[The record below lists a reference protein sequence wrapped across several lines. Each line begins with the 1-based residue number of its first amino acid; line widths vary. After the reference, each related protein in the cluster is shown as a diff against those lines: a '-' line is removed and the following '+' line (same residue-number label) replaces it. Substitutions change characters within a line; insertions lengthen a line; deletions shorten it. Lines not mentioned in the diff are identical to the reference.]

1 MSPIDAAQVD
11 GIDRARAVVATDPA
25 FTADQEAADRAFDD
39 LFGPDATTNSTA
51 TVLATRRSAATAA
64 QSTRATTPAPSVG
77 TTRTPRSRTA
87 SVSRSSPWRPS
98 SLSDLIRSSGAWW
111 AQSSKHAR
119 LTAIGTTAIVL
130 VLGLITWNVWVSP
143 SGSVSTAVHQALG
156 VTPPKKKV
164 SAAELQTKLTAAQK
178 QIWALEGKLEST
190 SAQAGS
196 RADQIAQLKAQ
207 ISSLQSQLGA
217 AKSGSGGSSSSGG
230 SGSSVNAAGSGGGS
244 GSGDSG
250 GSGSG
255 GSVTNPNAGPSKD
268 PSTTPISTPTKA
280 QVLAQQSRWYGL
292 YTAQSPFNWSE
303 YDQVSKQ
310 VGTATNMVGYFQGF
324 DQDFNAGAVQRS
336 WANGRLPMMTWESV
350 PAKTGNDE
358 PYVEGYTNED
368 IISGKFDA
376 YLTKYAQ
383 ALKANGMPLVIRLDH
398 EMNGQWY
405 NWSEGSKQ
413 QNAAGSYTAMW
424 KHVWQVF
431 QDNGANQ
438 YAIWDWSPSRID
450 KLGNAKY
457 QTLDY
462 LQNYYPGPQYVD
474 WVGMSGY
481 YRDASE
487 QPTFQNTFGA
497 TLAQIRQVAPGKK
510 IVLNE
515 IGATETGG
523 SVSDSQ
529 KSRWIDSLFDALAD
543 PANDD
548 VIGFAYFSETA
559 TTIVDGTRTT
569 NDWRL
574 DSRPDSLQAFAD
586 GIKRTDIDY
595 DLQEVKQ

>member
-1 MSPIDAAQVD
+1 M
-11 GIDRARAVVATDPA
+11 
-25 FTADQEAADRAFDD
+25 
-39 LFGPDATTNSTA
+39 
-51 TVLATRRSAATAA
+51 
-64 QSTRATTPAPSVG
+64 
-77 TTRTPRSRTA
+77 
-87 SVSRSSPWRPS
+87 
-98 SLSDLIRSSGAWW
+98 SDLIRSSSTWW

-119 LTAIGTTAIVL
+119 LTAVGTTAIVL

-143 SGSVSTAVHQALG
+143 AGSVSTAVHQALG

-164 SAAELQTKLTAAQK
+164 SAAELQTKLDAAQK
-178 QIWALEGKLEST
+178 EIWALEGKLDST

-196 RADQIAQLKAQ
+196 RADQITQLKAQ
-207 ISSLQSQLGA
+207 LASLQSELGA

-230 SGSSVNAAGSGGGS
+230 SGTSVNAAGSGSGSGGS
-244 GSGDSG
+244 GSGSGSG

-255 GSVTNPNAGPSKD
+255 GSSNGNGNGNGSGSGVTNPNTGPSKD
-268 PSTTPISTPTKA
+268 PDTTDPVTTPTKA
-280 QVLAQQSRWYGL
+280 QILAQQSRWYGL

-303 YDQVSKQ
+303 YDQVSKE
-310 VGTATNMVGYFQGF
+310 VGKATNMVGFFQCF
-324 DQDFNAGAVQRS
+324 DQDFNSNAVQRS

-358 PYVEGYTNED
+358 PYVPGYTNED

-383 ALKANGMPLVIRLDH
+383 ALTANGQPLVIRFDH

-405 NWSEGSKQ
+405 NWSESTKQ

-450 KLGNAKY
+450 KLGNTKY

-462 LQNYYPGPQYVD
+462 MRNYYPGPEYVD

-481 YRDASE
+481 YRDATE
-487 QPTFQNTFGA
+487 APTFENTFGA
-497 TLAQIRQVAPGKK
+497 TLAQIREVAPGKG

-523 SVSDSQ
+523 SVSNSQ
-529 KSRWIDSLFDALAD
+529 KSQWINSLFDALAD
-543 PANDD
+543 PANADI
-548 VIGFAYFSETA
+548 IGFAYFSETA

-574 DSRPDSLQAFAD
+574 DSRSDSLQAFSD

-595 DLQEVKQ
+595 DLQEVTP

>member
-1 MSPIDAAQVD
+1 
-11 GIDRARAVVATDPA
+11 
-25 FTADQEAADRAFDD
+25 
-39 LFGPDATTNSTA
+39 
-51 TVLATRRSAATAA
+51 
-64 QSTRATTPAPSVG
+64 
-77 TTRTPRSRTA
+77 
-87 SVSRSSPWRPS
+87 
-98 SLSDLIRSSGAWW
+98 LSDLIRSSGTWW
-111 AQSSKHAR
+111 AQSSRHAR

-143 SGSVSTAVHQALG
+143 AGSVSTAVHQALG

-164 SAAELQTKLTAAQK
+164 SAAELQTKLDAAQ
-178 QIWALEGKLEST
+178 QEIWALQGKLDSS

-196 RADQIAQLKAQ
+196 RADQIAQLKTQLA
-207 ISSLQSQLGA
+207 SLQSQLGA
-217 AKSGSGGSSSSGG
+217 AKSGSGGASSSGG
-230 SGSSVNAAGSGGGS
+230 SGSSVDAAGSGTGSGGSGGSGSAGGSGGGS
-244 GSGDSG
+244 GNGG
-250 GSGSG
+250 GSGGGNGGGSG
-255 GSVTNPNAGPSKD
+255 HGGGSGSVTNPNTGPSKD
-268 PSTTPISTPTKA
+268 PTGPEPISTPSKA
-280 QVLAQQSRWYGL
+280 QILAQQSRWYGL

-303 YDQVSKQ
+303 YDQVSKE
-310 VGTATNMVGYFQGF
+310 VGKATNMVGFFQGF
-324 DQDFNAGAVQRS
+324 DQDFNANAVQRS

-358 PYVEGYTNED
+358 PYVPGYTNED

-383 ALKANGMPLVIRLDH
+383 ALKANGMPLVIRFDH

-405 NWSEGSKQ
+405 NWSEASKQ
-413 QNAAGSYTAMW
+413 QNAPKSYVAMW
-424 KHVWQVF
+424 QHVWKVF

-450 KLGNAKY
+450 KLGNPKY

-462 LQNYYPGPQYVD
+462 MQNYWPGEQYVD

-481 YRDASE
+481 YRDTTEA
-487 QPTFQNTFGA
+487 PTFQNTFGA
-497 TLAQIRQVAPGKK
+497 TLAQIRQIAPGKG

-523 SVSDSQ
+523 SVSNSQ
-529 KSRWIDSLFDALAD
+529 KSQWINSLFDALAD
-543 PANDD
+543 PANADI
-548 VIGFAYFSETA
+548 IGFAYFSETA
-559 TTIVDGTRTT
+559 TTIVDGSRTT

-574 DSRPDSLQAFAD
+574 DSRSDSLQAFSD

-595 DLQEVKQ
+595 DLQEVTP

>member
-1 MSPIDAAQVD
+1 M
-11 GIDRARAVVATDPA
+11 
-25 FTADQEAADRAFDD
+25 
-39 LFGPDATTNSTA
+39 
-51 TVLATRRSAATAA
+51 
-64 QSTRATTPAPSVG
+64 
-77 TTRTPRSRTA
+77 
-87 SVSRSSPWRPS
+87 
-98 SLSDLIRSSGAWW
+98 SDLIRSSGAWW

-119 LTAIGTTAIVL
+119 LTAVGTTAIVL

-143 SGSVSTAVHQALG
+143 AGSVSTAVHQALG
-156 VTPPKKKV
+156 VTPPKKKI
-164 SAAELQTKLTAAQK
+164 SAAELQQQLTAAQEK
-178 QIWALEGKLEST
+178 IWALEGKLDSST
-190 SAQAGS
+190 AQAGS
-196 RADQIAQLKAQ
+196 RADQIASLKAQ
-207 ISSLQSQLGA
+207 IASLQSDLGSAKA
-217 AKSGSGGSSSSGG
+217 AGSGSGSDSASGG
-230 SGSSVNAAGSGGGS
+230 SGSGSTGSGGS
-244 GSGDSG
+244 GSGSGSG

-255 GSVTNPNAGPSKD
+255 GSGSSGSGGSGAGGSGSGSGSGGVTNPNPGPSTD
-268 PSTTPISTPTKA
+268 PTTTPISTPTKA
-280 QVLAQQSRWYGL
+280 EILGQQSRWYGL

-303 YDQVSKQ
+303 YDQVSKE
-310 VGTATNMVGYFQGF
+310 VGKATNMVGFFQGF
-324 DQDFNAGAVQRS
+324 DQDFNANAVQRS

-350 PAKTGNDE
+350 PAKTGNDQ
-358 PYVEGYTNED
+358 PYVPGYTNED

-376 YLTKYAQ
+376 YLTQYAQ
-383 ALKANGMPLVIRLDH
+383 ALKANGMPLVIRFDH

-405 NWSEGSKQ
+405 NWSESSKQ

-450 KLGNAKY
+450 KLGNTKY
-457 QTLDY
+457 QTLEY
-462 LQNYYPGPQYVD
+462 LQNYYPGAEYVD

-487 QPTFQNTFGA
+487 QPTFENTFGA
-497 TLAQIRQVAPGKK
+497 TLAQIRQVAPDKN

-529 KSRWIDSLFDALAD
+529 KSRWITSLFDALAD

-574 DSRPDSLQAFAD
+574 DSRSDSLQAFAD

>member
-1 MSPIDAAQVD
+1 M
-11 GIDRARAVVATDPA
+11 
-25 FTADQEAADRAFDD
+25 
-39 LFGPDATTNSTA
+39 
-51 TVLATRRSAATAA
+51 
-64 QSTRATTPAPSVG
+64 
-77 TTRTPRSRTA
+77 
-87 SVSRSSPWRPS
+87 
-98 SLSDLIRSSGAWW
+98 SDLIRSSGAWW

-143 SGSVSTAVHQALG
+143 AGSVSTAVHQALG

-164 SAAELQTKLTAAQK
+164 SAAELQAKLTAAQK
-178 QIWALEGKLEST
+178 EIWALEGKLDSST
-190 SAQAGS
+190 AQAGS
-196 RADQIAQLKAQ
+196 RGDQIAQLKAQ
-207 ISSLQSQLGA
+207 IASLQSQLGSG
-217 AKSGSGGSSSSGG
+217 KGGSGGTSSSGG
-230 SGSSVNAAGSGGGS
+230 SGNGVNAAGSSGSGNGSANGSGSASGNGSGSAS
-244 GSGDSG
+244 GSGDG
-250 GSGSG
+250 GPA
-255 GSVTNPNAGPSKD
+255 TNPNTGPSTD
-268 PSTTPISTPTKA
+268 PEGTEPISTPTKA
-280 QVLAQQSRWYGL
+280 QILAQQSRWYGL

-303 YDQVSKQ
+303 YDQVSEK
-310 VGTATNMVGYFQGF
+310 VGKATNMVGFFQGF
-324 DQDFNAGAVQRS
+324 DQDFNQSAVQRS

-350 PAKTGNDE
+350 PAKTGNDQ
-358 PYVEGYTNED
+358 PYVEGYTNQD
-368 IISGKFDA
+368 VISGKFDA

-383 ALKANGMPLVIRLDH
+383 ALKANGMPLVIRFDH

-405 NWSEGSKQ
+405 NWSEASKQ

-450 KLGNAKY
+450 KLGNTKY

-462 LQNYYPGPQYVD
+462 MANYYPGAKYVD

-481 YRDASE
+481 YRDATE
-487 QPTFQNTFGA
+487 APTFENTFGA
-497 TLAQIRQVAPGKK
+497 TLAQIRQVAPGKG

-523 SVSDSQ
+523 SVSNPQ
-529 KSRWIDSLFDALAD
+529 KSQWITSLFDALAD
-543 PANDD
+543 PANSDI
-548 VIGFAYFSETA
+548 IGFAYFSETA

-574 DSRPDSLQAFAD
+574 DSRADSLQAFVD

-595 DLQEVKQ
+595 DLQEVTQ

>member
-1 MSPIDAAQVD
+1 M
-11 GIDRARAVVATDPA
+11 
-25 FTADQEAADRAFDD
+25 
-39 LFGPDATTNSTA
+39 
-51 TVLATRRSAATAA
+51 
-64 QSTRATTPAPSVG
+64 
-77 TTRTPRSRTA
+77 
-87 SVSRSSPWRPS
+87 
-98 SLSDLIRSSGAWW
+98 SDLIRSSGAWW
-111 AQSSKHAR
+111 AQSSRHAR

-143 SGSVSTAVHQALG
+143 AGSVSTAVHQALG

-164 SAAELQTKLTAAQK
+164 SAAELQAKLAAAQK
-178 QIWALEGKLEST
+178 EIWALEGKLDSST
-190 SAQAGS
+190 AQAGS
-196 RADQIAQLKAQ
+196 RGDQIAQLKAQ
-207 ISSLQSQLGA
+207 LASLQSQLGS
-217 AKSGSGGSSSSGG
+217 AKSGSGGASSSGG
-230 SGSSVNAAGSGGGS
+230 SGTRVDAAGSGGNGS
-244 GSGDSG
+244 GGNGGGNGNGG
-250 GSGSG
+250 GSGG
-255 GSVTNPNAGPSKD
+255 PATNPNTGPSKD
-268 PSTTPISTPTKA
+268 PDGPDPITTPTKQ

-292 YTAQSPFNWSE
+292 YTAQAPFNWSE
-303 YDQVSKQ
+303 YDQVSKE
-310 VGTATNMVGYFQGF
+310 VGKATNMVGFFQGF
-324 DQDFNAGAVQRS
+324 DQDFNQNAVQRA
-336 WANGRLPMMTWESV
+336 WANGRLPMMTWESA

-358 PYVEGYTNED
+358 PYVAGYTNQD

-383 ALKANGMPLVIRLDH
+383 ALKSNGMPLVIRLDH

-405 NWSEGSKQ
+405 NWSEGTKQ
-413 QNAAGSYTAMW
+413 QNANKSYVAMW
-424 KHVWQVF
+424 QHVWNVF
-431 QDNGANQ
+431 QANGANQ

-462 LQNYYPGPQYVD
+462 MANYYPGAKYVD

-481 YRDASE
+481 YRDATE
-487 QPTFQNTFGA
+487 APTFQNTFGA
-497 TLAQIRQVAPGKK
+497 TLAQIRQIAPGKG

-523 SVSDSQ
+523 SVSNPQ
-529 KSRWIDSLFDALAD
+529 KSQWINSLFDALAD
-543 PANDD
+543 PANADI
-548 VIGFAYFSETA
+548 IGFSYFSETA

-574 DSRPDSLQAFAD
+574 DSRADSLQAFAD

>member
-1 MSPIDAAQVD
+1 M
-11 GIDRARAVVATDPA
+11 
-25 FTADQEAADRAFDD
+25 
-39 LFGPDATTNSTA
+39 
-51 TVLATRRSAATAA
+51 
-64 QSTRATTPAPSVG
+64 
-77 TTRTPRSRTA
+77 
-87 SVSRSSPWRPS
+87 
-98 SLSDLIRSSGAWW
+98 SDLIRSSGAWW

-119 LTAIGTTAIVL
+119 LTAVGTTAIVL

-143 SGSVSTAVHQALG
+143 AGPVSTAVHQALG
-156 VTPPKKKV
+156 VAPPKKKV
-164 SAAELQTKLTAAQK
+164 SAAELQTKLTAAQQ
-178 QIWALEGKLEST
+178 QIWALEGKLDSA

-196 RADQIAQLKAQ
+196 RAHQITQLKAQ
-207 ISSLQSQLGA
+207 LASLQSQLGSA
-217 AKSGSGGSSSSGG
+217 TSGSGGASSSGV
-230 SGSSVNAAGSGGGS
+230 SGTRVDAAGSGGNG
-244 GSGDSG
+244 SG
-250 GSGSG
+250 GSGGGNTGGNGGSNGGGSG
-255 GSVTNPNAGPSKD
+255 GPATNPNTGPSKD
-268 PSTTPISTPTKA
+268 PGGPDAITAPTKQ

-292 YTAQSPFNWSE
+292 YTAQAPFNWSE
-303 YDQVSKQ
+303 YDQVSKE
-310 VGTATNMVGYFQGF
+310 VGKATNMVGFFQGF
-324 DQDFNAGAVQRS
+324 DQDFNQNAVQRA
-336 WANGRLPMMTWESV
+336 WANGRLPMMTWESA

-358 PYVEGYTNED
+358 PYVAGYTNQD

-405 NWSEGSKQ
+405 NWSEGTKQ

-424 KHVWQVF
+424 QHVWQVF

-462 LQNYYPGPQYVD
+462 MANYYPGAKYVD

-481 YRDASE
+481 YRDAKES
-487 QPTFQNTFGA
+487 PTFQNTFGA
-497 TLAQIRQVAPGKK
+497 TLAQIRQIAPGKG

-523 SVSDSQ
+523 SVSNSQ
-529 KSRWIDSLFDALAD
+529 KSQWINSLFDALAD
-543 PANDD
+543 PANADI
-548 VIGFAYFSETA
+548 IGFSYFSETA

-574 DSRPDSLQAFAD
+574 DSRADSLQAFAD

>member
-1 MSPIDAAQVD
+1 M
-11 GIDRARAVVATDPA
+11 
-25 FTADQEAADRAFDD
+25 
-39 LFGPDATTNSTA
+39 
-51 TVLATRRSAATAA
+51 
-64 QSTRATTPAPSVG
+64 
-77 TTRTPRSRTA
+77 
-87 SVSRSSPWRPS
+87 
-98 SLSDLIRSSGAWW
+98 SDLIRSSSTWW

-119 LTAIGTTAIVL
+119 LTAVGTTAIVL

-143 SGSVSTAVHQALG
+143 AGSVSTAVHQALG

-164 SAAELQTKLTAAQK
+164 SAAELQTKLDAAQK
-178 QIWALEGKLEST
+178 EIWTLEGKLDST

-196 RADQIAQLKAQ
+196 RADQITQLKAQ
-207 ISSLQSQLGA
+207 LASLQSELGA
-217 AKSGSGGSSSSGG
+217 AKSGSGGASSSGG
-230 SGSSVNAAGSGGGS
+230 SGTSVNAAGSGS
-244 GSGDSG
+244 GSG

-255 GSVTNPNAGPSKD
+255 SGSGGSGSGSGGSGNGSGGAVTNPNTGPSKD
-268 PSTTPISTPTKA
+268 PDTTDPVTTPTKA
-280 QVLAQQSRWYGL
+280 QILAQQSRWYGL

-303 YDQVSKQ
+303 YDQVSKE
-310 VGTATNMVGYFQGF
+310 VGKATNMVGFFQGF
-324 DQDFNAGAVQRS
+324 DQDFNSNAVQRS

-350 PAKTGNDE
+350 PAKTGNDQ

-368 IISGKFDA
+368 ILSGKFDA

-383 ALKANGMPLVIRLDH
+383 ALKANGQPLVIRFDH

-405 NWSEGSKQ
+405 NWSESTKQ
-413 QNAAGSYTAMW
+413 QNAAGSYKAMW

-450 KLGNAKY
+450 KLGNPKY

-462 LQNYYPGPQYVD
+462 MQNYYPGSEYVD

-481 YRDASE
+481 YRDATE
-487 QPTFQNTFGA
+487 APTFENTFGA
-497 TLAQIRQVAPGKK
+497 TLAQIREVAPGKG

-523 SVSDSQ
+523 SVSNSQ
-529 KSRWIDSLFDALAD
+529 KSQWINSLFDALAD
-543 PANDD
+543 PANADI
-548 VIGFAYFSETA
+548 IGFAYFSETA

-574 DSRPDSLQAFAD
+574 DSRSDSLQAFSD

-595 DLQEVKQ
+595 DLQEVTP